1 MNERPDIT
9 IITATYHR
17 PDLLARCIK
26 SVQAS
31 TFKNYEH
38 IVVSDHCPKAR
49 QVYELFSD
57 DKRIKFFE
65 NPPPHYP
72 NHGERAHNLGIEKAT
87 SDYICYVTD
96 DNIILPN
103 HLERIHHHLTSGNG
117 DVVFLRTHM
126 VRIGRGNGMVQ
137 KIVARSL
144 LKDLE
149 PEKHVP
155 QDLTGIYSKDMSQ
168 MGHTKEI
175 ISRCGP
181 WKPTHECPGGIEDNE
196 FMKRLEAAASNVI
209 NEEVYSNIYYI
220 RDSCFVRD
228 ELYHQA
234 VLNLPKDRIFVFP
247 QLLKETGVIEV

>member
-1 MNERPDIT
+1 MNNPKIT

-31 TFKNYEH
+31 TLKDYEH
-38 IVVSDHCPKAR
+38 IIVSDHCPKAK
-49 QVYELFSD
+49 QVYELFSSD
-57 DKRIKFFE
+57 PRIKFYE
-65 NPPPHYP
+65 NPAPHYP
-72 NHGERAHNLGIEKAT
+72 NHGARAHNLGIEKAS

-103 HLERIHHHLTSGNG
+103 HLERIYYHLTSGNG

-126 VRIGRGNGMVQ
+126 VRIGRGNGMVE
-137 KIVARSL
+137 KIVQRSL
-144 LKDLE
+144 IHDLE
-149 PEKHVP
+149 PEKYVSS
-155 QDLTGIYSKDMSQ
+155 DLTGIYSKDMSQ
-168 MGHTKEI
+168 MGHTKKVIEK
-175 ISRCGP
+175 SGP

-228 ELYHQA
+228 EIYHQA
-234 VLNLPKDRIFVFP
+234 VLNLPSERAFVFP
-247 QLLKETGVIEV
+247 LLLKRTGVIEE

>member
-1 MNERPDIT
+1 M
-9 IITATYHR
+9 
-17 PDLLARCIK
+17 LARCIK

-57 DKRIKFFE
+57 DERIKFFE

-72 NHGERAHNLGIEKAT
+72 NHGERAHNLGIEKAE

-103 HLERIHHHLTSGNG
+103 HLEKIYHHLTSGNG

-126 VRIGRGNGMVQ
+126 VRIGRGDGMVE

-144 LKDLE
+144 HKDLE
-149 PEKHVP
+149 PERHVP
-155 QDLTGIYSKDMSQ
+155 GDLTGIYSKDMSQ

-175 ISRCGP
+175 ITRCGA

-228 ELYHQA
+228 ELYHKA
-234 VLNLPKDRIFVFP
+234 VLNLSSTEVFVFP
-247 QLLKETGVIEV
+247 QLLKNTGVIEV